1 EYAYSSDSIAANIK
15 RGQIAMEKVIREK
28 TDVLNAMYRP
38 ELGGISFYWGTP
50 GRGKKFKG
58 GSGVSH
64 IIAKR
69 NSEGKNGEEIA
80 RNLVEVIAKGKI
92 SEPYGPPEWER
103 VNVYHNGHTAVL
115 SLYKDGH
122 IQTWLLTG
130 WKNDKED
137 SGVPGEGN
145 DSTGTTRAD
154 PSLTRTGAG
163 AESSIDN
170 SIPKPGELFQS
181 KNSPKGSIHWNEE
194 GRAVI
199 TLFETADPSTLIHE
213 MVGHYFMQ
221 NLIEMGAK
229 EDAPDW
235 MKRDR

>member
-1 EYAYSSDSIAANIK
+1 
-15 RGQIAMEKVIREK
+15 M
-28 TDVLNAMYRP
+28 
-38 ELGGISFYWGTP
+38 
-50 GRGKKFKG
+50 
-58 GSGVSH
+58 
-64 IIAKR
+64 R

-103 VNVYHNGHTAVL
+103 VNVYHDGHTAVL
-115 SLYKDGH
+115 SLYKDGR

-170 SIPKPGELFQS
+170 SIPKPGELFQ
-181 KNSPKGSIHWNEE
+181 NENAEPRGMISWDAE
-194 GRAVI
+194 GRAII
-199 TLFETADPSTLIHE
+199 TLFENHDPATLIHE

-229 EDAPDW
+229 EAAPDSL
-235 MKRDR
+235 KGAIGEGYGSFRDMG